1 MGVHRLGGQDT
12 TVISILFTLVGAFLM
27 SFIKVTDKRLK
38 LEAVIGIIY
47 AVSSAVTVLMI
58 SKAAHGDADI
68 QEEGCPKGVLS

>member
-47 AVSSAVTVLMI
+47 AILIGDNYFSAQRHTLHSS
-58 SKAAHGDADI
+58 
-68 QEEGCPKGVLS
+68 